1 MLGELA
7 GRIDRM
13 SFPCLH
19 ILSTVAVLI
28 QLSNSPASSPPK
40 SAARRVHAVRLQM
53 DELPT
58 HARTERSEYSPYVG
72 YIPCAFFLSSLSSTK
87 ERTRMIERRLEFV
100 LRIPLVRLL
109 CIPQALE
116 EQVNGNG
123 FPGTPSPPGQPLFI
137 FTSSHMSTRADEF
150 VT

>member
-13 SFPCLH
+13 SFSCLH
-19 ILSTVAVLI
+19 IISAVGVLI
-28 QLSNSPASSPPK
+28 RLSDSPASSSPK

-58 HARTERSEYSPYVG
+58 HARTERSEYSPDVG
-72 YIPCAFFLSSLSSTK
+72 YIPCASFLSSLSSTE
-87 ERTRMIERRLEFV
+87 ERKWMIERRLEFV

-109 CIPQALE
+109 RIPQALE

-123 FPGTPSPPGQPLFI
+123 FPGTPSPPGQPFFI
-137 FTSSHMSTRADEF
+137 FTLLHMSTRADES